1 MDQLNSREIDLIEKL
16 GLMKGLLESYDRI
29 LLCMC
34 VRLGGAVKL
43 DHKEMHYDMQNYML
57 EKTIRC
63 DDLTQDVT
71 INARLK

>member
-16 GLMKGLLESYDRI
+16 GVMKGLLESYERI

-34 VRLGGAVKL
+34 VRLGGAVNIG
-43 DHKEMHYDMQNYML
+43 HKEMYYDTQNYML
-57 EKTIRC
+57 EKAIRSDDMTI
-63 DDLTQDVT
+63 DVT